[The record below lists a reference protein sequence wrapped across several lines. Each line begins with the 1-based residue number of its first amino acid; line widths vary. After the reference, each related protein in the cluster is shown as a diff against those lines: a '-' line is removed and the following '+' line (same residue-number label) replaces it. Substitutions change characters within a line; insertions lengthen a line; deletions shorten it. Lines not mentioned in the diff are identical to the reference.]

1 MLYKTAQPFYSH
13 FTSLVYM
20 WNINYN
26 FLNRIYEAVVFFM
39 AIIMVFLLIGN
50 VISIVKQI
58 PTVLISGDKQIF
70 DSLVT
75 EVLTFFVLIEIIRA
89 FTEYLEFR
97 RVRLYIMAEV
107 AAIFI
112 LRELLIVLYAHDF
125 QWENLIAFSIL
136 LLSVVAVRTIA
147 LMYSPQKEKRRD

>member
-1 MLYKTAQPFYSH
+1 MGDLK
-13 FTSLVYM
+13 
-20 WNINYN
+20 YN
-26 FLNRIYEAVVFFM
+26 VLNRIYEAIVFFM
-39 AIIMVFLLIGN
+39 AIIMVFLLIGS
-50 VISIVKQI
+50 VTSIVKQI
-58 PTVLISGDKQIF
+58 PSVLISGDKQIF

-89 FTEYLEFR
+89 FTEYLEFK

-112 LRELLIVLYAHDF
+112 LRELLIILYAHNF

-136 LLSVVAVRTIA
+136 LLSVVTVRTIS
-147 LMYSPQKEKRRD
+147 LMYSPQREKRRG